1 MKLPG
6 IFNNKI
12 LCYAL
17 LFLAVMN
24 VVGYITTAAYECLI
38 VFGLA
43 YYFGHCYLKNQ
54 SAAILVGLF
63 ASNFIFGCGRV
74 KETFVE
80 ANKSDKD
87 KLSEIAE
94 KASAAASAMEK
105 VKEGMKKA
113 ELTEEQCTTG
123 GGIGIKQ
130 IKNVNKHLNH
140 LKKQQKQQ

>member
-43 YYFGHCYLKNQ
+43 YYFGHCYLKINP
-54 SAAILVGLF
+54 
-63 ASNFIFGCGRV
+63 
-74 KETFVE
+74 
-80 ANKSDKD
+80 
-87 KLSEIAE
+87 
-94 KASAAASAMEK
+94 
-105 VKEGMKKA
+105 
-113 ELTEEQCTTG
+113 
-123 GGIGIKQ
+123 
-130 IKNVNKHLNH
+130 
-140 LKKQQKQQ
+140 QQY